1 MERKELLKYIIIN
14 LKSIYIKDNNNYKG
28 DSVNKIENNNYQY
41 FNRRFNNLIRFI
53 ENNHKYYRI
62 KESSLML
69 YFRIVNPNKE
79 YNTIIVPIDFKTIID
94 SLKLGLE
101 YIIKLNS
108 IGFCP
113 FLKSN
118 LCILNSTC

>member
-1 MERKELLKYIIIN
+1 
-14 LKSIYIKDNNNYKG
+14 
-28 DSVNKIENNNYQY
+28 
-41 FNRRFNNLIRFI
+41 
-53 ENNHKYYRI
+53 
-62 KESSLML
+62 ML

-94 SLKLGLE
+94 GLKLGLE

-118 LCILNSTC
+118 LCIINDIKPIACKKFPYLKNNCLRNHNYYL